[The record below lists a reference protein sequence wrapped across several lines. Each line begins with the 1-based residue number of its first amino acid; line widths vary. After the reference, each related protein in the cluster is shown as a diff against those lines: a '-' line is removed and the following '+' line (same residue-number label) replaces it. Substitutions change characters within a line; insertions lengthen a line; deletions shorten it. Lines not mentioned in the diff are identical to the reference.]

1 MASIGVMAIFVLVAG
16 RVGSAHHELSLELGV
31 VARFVAPEVVHA
43 LNLLLEH
50 IASERAREAAS
61 VIV

>member
-31 VARFVAPEVVHA
+31 VARLVAPKVVHSFD
-43 LNLLLEH
+43 LLLEH
-50 IASERAREAAS
+50 IASKRAGEAAS